1 MKLYNF
7 DHSPNPLKVRMALAE
22 LEIDH
27 ELKEVILFKREQRH
41 ESFLKVNPLGKVPV
55 LVDKDITLRESNAIL
70 CYLAKEY
77 GRYLWPSNPRQE
89 SIAMQWLFFESAHM
103 APSFGTIW
111 FNKFGLP
118 KIGFQAKSLS
128 ELGDAV
134 EDVEWALGHLETHL
148 KENQYVLGRDFSLV
162 DCAIGVQIAALKET
176 VLSDSNWWPH
186 VQSYMQRIISRPSWN
201 KARGKAIWDN

>member
-1 MKLYNF
+1 MPFFVIWRRSTVDTFGRRIRARNQ
-7 DHSPNPLKVRMALAE
+7 SPCSGYFRSL
-22 LEIDH
+22 
-27 ELKEVILFKREQRH
+27 
-41 ESFLKVNPLGKVPV
+41 
-55 LVDKDITLRESNAIL
+55 
-70 CYLAKEY
+70 
-77 GRYLWPSNPRQE
+77 
-89 SIAMQWLFFESAHM
+89 HM

-148 KENQYVLGRDFSLV
+148 KENEYVLGRDFSLV